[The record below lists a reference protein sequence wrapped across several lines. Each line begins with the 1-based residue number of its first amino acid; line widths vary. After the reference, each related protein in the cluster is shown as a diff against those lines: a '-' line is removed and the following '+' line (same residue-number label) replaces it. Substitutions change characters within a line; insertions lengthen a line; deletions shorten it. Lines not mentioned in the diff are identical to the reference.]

1 MLGTL
6 VNFGAIIIGSV
17 IGLVFHKAIKEKISD
32 TIMKGLGLCII
43 LIGIQGALKGEDTLV
58 VIASMAIGAYLGE
71 WIDIELRLN
80 QLGNYVESKFAKEK
94 NGTFSQGFV
103 TASLLFAVG
112 AMAIVGSL
120 ESGLHNDNSILYT
133 KSMLDF
139 ISSMIFAGSLGV
151 GVLFSSFVILI
162 YQGSITL
169 LRFICRTF
177 FNNNRD
183 YKHELCRIDRDH
195 RIRIEYG
202 QSNENKSCQ
211 LDSGDISAYSVSVF
225 SLKNDQA

>member
-1 MLGTL
+1 MVGTL

-32 TIMKGLGLCII
+32 TIMKGIGLCII

-71 WIDIELRLN
+71 WIDIELKLN

-169 LRFICRTF
+169 LSSFVAPFLTTAVIT
-177 FNNNRD
+177 NM
-183 YKHELCRIDRDH
+183 
-195 RIRIEYG
+195 
-202 QSNENKSCQ
+202 SCVGSIVIIGLGLNMVKATQIKVANLIPAIFLPILFQ
-211 LDSGDISAYSVSVF
+211 LF
-225 SLKNDQA
+225 R

>member
-6 VNFGAIIIGSV
+6 INFGAIIIGSV

-169 LRFICRTF
+169 LSSFVAPFLTTTVITNMSCVGSIVIIGLGLNMVKATKIKVANLIPAIFLPILFQF
-177 FNNNRD
+177 FR
-183 YKHELCRIDRDH
+183 
-195 RIRIEYG
+195 
-202 QSNENKSCQ
+202 
-211 LDSGDISAYSVSVF
+211 
-225 SLKNDQA
+225 

>member
-94 NGTFSQGFV
+94 NGAFSQGFV

-169 LRFICRTF
+169 LSSFVAPFLTTTVITNMSCVGSIVIIGLGLNMVKATKIKVANLIPAIFLPILFQF
-177 FNNNRD
+177 FR
-183 YKHELCRIDRDH
+183 
-195 RIRIEYG
+195 
-202 QSNENKSCQ
+202 
-211 LDSGDISAYSVSVF
+211 
-225 SLKNDQA
+225 

>member
-169 LRFICRTF
+169 LSSLVAPFLTTTVITNMSCVGSIVIIGLGLNMVKATQIKVANLIPAIFLPILFQF
-177 FNNNRD
+177 FR
-183 YKHELCRIDRDH
+183 
-195 RIRIEYG
+195 
-202 QSNENKSCQ
+202 
-211 LDSGDISAYSVSVF
+211 
-225 SLKNDQA
+225 

>member
-80 QLGNYVESKFAKEK
+80 QLGNFAESKFAKEK

-112 AMAIVGSL
+112 AMAIVGAL
-120 ESGLHNDNSILYT
+120 ESGMHNDNSILYT

-169 LRFICRTF
+169 LSSFVAPFLTATVITNMGCVGSIVIIGLGLNMVKATQIKVANLIPAIFLPILFQF
-177 FNNNRD
+177 FR
-183 YKHELCRIDRDH
+183 
-195 RIRIEYG
+195 
-202 QSNENKSCQ
+202 
-211 LDSGDISAYSVSVF
+211 
-225 SLKNDQA
+225 

>member
-169 LRFICRTF
+169 LSSFVAPFLTTTVITNMSCVGSIVIIGLGLNMVKATKIKVANLIPAIFLPILFQF
-177 FNNNRD
+177 FR
-183 YKHELCRIDRDH
+183 
-195 RIRIEYG
+195 
-202 QSNENKSCQ
+202 
-211 LDSGDISAYSVSVF
+211 
-225 SLKNDQA
+225 